1 MSPGGWPDAALP
13 LPSLASASP
22 PVAALP
28 PSSHWFTID
37 GFFGTVSAPPTRP
50 HHDISLLMPRH

>member
-1 MSPGGWPDAALP
+1 MSPGGWPDAALQA
-13 LPSLASASP
+13 PSLASASS

-37 GFFGTVSAPPTRP
+37 GFFGTVSVLPTRP